1 MVMTH
6 GGSLNGT
13 LGTRVLGAGIAAGL
27 AFAVLWAGWTVAHRF
42 DPVGALGLE
51 AVLGIDGIAGGNRTG
66 QVLAWATGPIG
77 AAIGGW
83 LCAPAAVGH
92 RWRHGANM
100 GAMSY
105 VFAIMIAPVAGLPAA
120 LSPTEFGT
128 LSVGSAVS
136 AVPFLW
142 IVSGIV
148 LAPLLIV
155 CIVSGWAWAGLLGI
169 ARGPIGA
176 AEPVGGAEPIGAAEP
191 VGGAEPID
199 AQPPSVWFP
208 VFLVALLA
216 LAWLGGFSLF
226 GWLLNSGG
234 AAFD

>member
-42 DPVGALGLE
+42 DPHGAFGLE

-66 QVLAWATGPIG
+66 QVLAWATGPI
-77 AAIGGW
+77 AAAVGGW
-83 LCAPAAVGH
+83 LSAPAAVGH
-92 RWRHGANM
+92 RWRHGVNM
-100 GAMSY
+100 GAMTY

-120 LSPTEFGT
+120 LSPTDFGT

-155 CIVSGWAWAGLLGI
+155 CIASGCAWAGLLGI
-169 ARGPIGA
+169 ARGPVGGAEPVGA
-176 AEPVGGAEPIGAAEP
+176 AEPVGGTEP
-191 VGGAEPID
+191 VD

-208 VFLVALLA
+208 VLLVALLA

-226 GWLLNSGG
+226 GSLLNSGG